1 MRLTVLAAAA
11 VGSAVALVGFA
22 GAANASATVDLIW
35 AENGTDQISAVNLSS
50 AITLQVILTSGPNG
64 SYGGGVSVD
73 YSATEGKLVVLGY
86 SSTPSAPEPEGDNL
100 LPIQLGEPIDTGRR
114 IENLNS
120 VAFPPF
126 FGTGLLEGQSH
137 QLGTVTFH
145 KGGIEEGTFEIVLD
159 AAGATDGVLDG
170 TGREITFTTTFN
182 GARLINAPELGT
194 LPLLITVGG
203 MMLAGRG
210 RRS

>member
-35 AENGTDQISAVNLSS
+35 AKNGTDQISAVNLSS
-50 AITLQVILTSGPNG
+50 AITLQVILTAGPNG
-64 SYGGGVSVD
+64 SYGAGVSID
-73 YSATEGKLVVLGY
+73 YNPTAGKLVMLGY
-86 SSTPSAPEPEGDNL
+86 SSTPSDPEGDNL
-100 LPIQLGEPIDTGRR
+100 LPLQLGDPIDTGTR
-114 IENLNS
+114 IENINS

-145 KGGIEEGTFEIVLD
+145 KGGIAEGTFEIGVD
-159 AAGATDGVLDG
+159 GNGATDGVLDG
-170 TGREITFTTTFN
+170 TGRDITLVTTFN
-182 GARLINAPELGT
+182 GARLINTPELGT

>member
-35 AENGTDQISAVNLSS
+35 ADTGTDQISAVNLSS
-50 AITLQVILTSGPNG
+50 AITLQVILTAGPNG

-73 YSATEGKLVVLGY
+73 YGATAGKLVMLGY
-86 SSTPSAPEPEGDNL
+86 SSTPSDPAGDNL
-100 LPIQLGEPIDTGRR
+100 LPIQLGEPLDTGRR
-114 IENLNS
+114 IENINS

-145 KGGIEEGTFEIVLD
+145 KGAIAENTFEIGVD
-159 AAGATDGVLDG
+159 ADGPTDAILDG